1 MRHVPTLIAGSLRHV
16 GIVIC
21 RVSHIGT
28 VHAIYSHLTPRSFTL
43 CLGLRGHSWQH
54 YSFGCTPIPVATGKQ
69 RHSLCLYGS
78 VHVPHARSGAARRTE
93 SSARARTTARLCH
106 ASYHGVW
113 QPREA
118 RRYECIAA
126 PDGSSSSFHWL
137 GMAAACATAACMVR
151 EATSDALP
159 QLQLLISQHVAK
171 RSAAR
176 QSTICTMLSP
186 IELPSN
192 RLTNSTHMMPGS
204 RPSSGEARNSR
215 YSKLQLVPEA
225 CTPSER
231 SRGFSGDNLAML
243 ARVVRVRHRC
253 DRLRPHAHHRG
264 ACVECGGEVGPR
276 CLMHEK

>member
-1 MRHVPTLIAGSLRHV
+1 MDTLGSTIASDARPFRWLQASSGTACAYMAACTFHTLALVPLD
-16 GIVIC
+16 
-21 RVSHIGT
+21 
-28 VHAIYSHLTPRSFTL
+28 
-43 CLGLRGHSWQH
+43 
-54 YSFGCTPIPVATGKQ
+54 
-69 RHSLCLYGS
+69 
-78 VHVPHARSGAARRTE
+78 ARS
-93 SSARARTTARLCH
+93 RARGLERQPDCAMP
-106 ASYHGVW
+106 ADHGVW

-118 RRYECIAA
+118 GRYECIAA